1 MKGSENMSVRPVDM
15 QIVIPKSSEVQKAK
29 MMELLVPVN
38 NELVDMNKDKK
49 DLERKVNQVN
59 RKERPEEIRINEERE
74 RERKR
79 DEAQKERENRREKLL
94 EDRKKE
100 SDSKQMNKKSIDIKK
115 QPNKIDIK
123 V

>member
-15 QIVIPKSSEVQKAK
+15 QIIIPKASEVQKAK

-49 DLERKVNQVN
+49 ELERKVNQVN
-59 RKERPEEIRINEERE
+59 RKEKPEEIRINEERE

-79 DEAQKERENRREKLL
+79 EEAQKERESRREKLL
-94 EDRKKE
+94 EERKKE
-100 SDSKQMNKKSIDIKK
+100 SDENQKSKKSFDSKK
-115 QPNKIDIK
+115 QPNKIDIR